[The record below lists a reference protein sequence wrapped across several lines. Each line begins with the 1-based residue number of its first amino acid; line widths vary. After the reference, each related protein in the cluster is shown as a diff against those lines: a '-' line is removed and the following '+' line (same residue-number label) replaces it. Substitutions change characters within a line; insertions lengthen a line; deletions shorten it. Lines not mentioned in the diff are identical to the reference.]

1 MRSLREEVSVHGVV
15 DEITEG
21 VSAERHRF
29 VTLPLDRIFLEI
41 NAAVS

>member
-1 MRSLREEVSVHGVV
+1 VFVRGVV
-15 DEITEG
+15 DEIIEG
-21 VSAERHRF
+21 VFVERHYF